1 MIKNNVNKVHF
12 LVGKDFKKKKILEPF
27 NKDVCNFLIDLSSE
41 LNKTK
46 NPDIKA
52 LAFWCRKS
60 NIIRLKNL
68 YKFNEIRL
76 GLGLIFHI
84 TPSNIPTNFA
94 YSLIFGLITGNSN
107 LVKVPSTKFAEVDI
121 ICNSIKK
128 VLKKYTQ
135 LKNMISIVRYKDND
149 DFTKKISL
157 SCNARLI
164 WGGDN
169 SISNIRNFSL
179 DQRALDLTFAD
190 RYSFCAIDL
199 NSIKKIKNFD
209 IKGIVEK
216 FYNDTYVVDQNA
228 CSSPH
233 LVIWLGKKNKKL
245 ISKFWH
251 ELNELVGSKYDY
263 NESTSM
269 EKFTQLCNDILKH
282 NNISNYKKYSN
293 SLYTIEL
300 NKLSKDNQNL
310 RGKWGFFYEYYTES
324 LNDIKNLITNRY
336 QTLTYYGIDK
346 NELKRFVFK
355 NKLNGIDRIVP
366 IGQALDIGLI
376 WDGYDICKILSRI
389 VDIK

>member
-1 MIKNNVNKVHF
+1 MIKNNANKVHF

-107 LVKVPSTKFAEVDI
+107 LVKVPSTKFDEVDI

-128 VLKKYTQ
+128 ILKKYTQ

-199 NSIKKIKNFD
+199 NSIKKIKNYD
-209 IKGIVEK
+209 IKRIVEK

-245 ISKFWH
+245 ISKFWY
-251 ELNELVGSKYDY
+251 ELNKLVGSKYDY
-263 NESTSM
+263 NESSSM
-269 EKFTQLCNDILKH
+269 EKFTQLCNDILKY

>member
-1 MIKNNVNKVHF
+1 MIKNNANKVHF

-107 LVKVPSTKFAEVDI
+107 LVKVPSTKFDEVDI

-128 VLKKYTQ
+128 ILKKYTQ

-169 SISNIRNFSL
+169 SISNIRNF
-179 DQRALDLTFAD
+179 F
-190 RYSFCAIDL
+190 
-199 NSIKKIKNFD
+199 
-209 IKGIVEK
+209 E
-216 FYNDTYVVDQNA
+216 
-228 CSSPH
+228 
-233 LVIWLGKKNKKL
+233 
-245 ISKFWH
+245 
-251 ELNELVGSKYDY
+251 
-263 NESTSM
+263 
-269 EKFTQLCNDILKH
+269 
-282 NNISNYKKYSN
+282 
-293 SLYTIEL
+293 
-300 NKLSKDNQNL
+300 LSK
-310 RGKWGFFYEYYTES
+310 
-324 LNDIKNLITNRY
+324 
-336 QTLTYYGIDK
+336 
-346 NELKRFVFK
+346 
-355 NKLNGIDRIVP
+355 
-366 IGQALDIGLI
+366 
-376 WDGYDICKILSRI
+376 
-389 VDIK
+389 

>member
-1 MIKNNVNKVHF
+1 
-12 LVGKDFKKKKILEPF
+12 
-27 NKDVCNFLIDLSSE
+27 
-41 LNKTK
+41 
-46 NPDIKA
+46 
-52 LAFWCRKS
+52 
-60 NIIRLKNL
+60 
-68 YKFNEIRL
+68 
-76 GLGLIFHI
+76 
-84 TPSNIPTNFA
+84 
-94 YSLIFGLITGNSN
+94 
-107 LVKVPSTKFAEVDI
+107 
-121 ICNSIKK
+121 
-128 VLKKYTQ
+128 
-135 LKNMISIVRYKDND
+135 MISIVRYKDND

-199 NSIKKIKNFD
+199 NSIKKIKNYD
-209 IKGIVEK
+209 IKRIVEK

-245 ISKFWH
+245 ISKLWY
-251 ELNELVGSKYDY
+251 ELNKLVGSKYDY
-263 NESTSM
+263 NESSSM